1 MRINFII
8 DNIIN
13 YIIEDKSGIEKIIN
27 RICDDHKRE
36 IDSIEIIV
44 TSDERLREISKKFL
58 KKDHYTDVIAFN
70 YAEDESKIE
79 SEIYISLERVR
90 ENAKKF
96 GESIENELRRMII
109 HGILHL
115 NGYNDNID
123 DKHLIMRNKEDYYLN
138 NVPRETF

>member
-13 YIIEDKSGIEKIIN
+13 YIIEDKFGIEKIIN
-27 RICDDHKRE
+27 RICNDHKRE

-70 YAEDESKIE
+70 YTEDQSKIE

-90 ENAKKF
+90 ENAIKF
-96 GESIENELRRMII
+96 GESVENELRRVII
-109 HGILHL
+109 HGVLHL
-115 NGYNDNID
+115 NGYD
-123 DKHLIMRNKEDYYLN
+123 DKKEDKALKMRVKEDFYLN
-138 NVPRETF
+138 